1 MPSQMA
7 GSSSDSSSGP
17 AALIITVTASPFGS
31 LARACWN
38 LSATACRF
46 LISTSRTC
54 AAARV
59 ASPGATTRVPR
70 SPSIMA
76 SWPLGTRIT
85 SAPRPTTMGTPR
97 ARASS
102 ATWLVG
108 LPPASAMAAPAC
120 QSMPRKRDGGK
131 SSATSTV
138 PAGTLCCRRAR
149 QDAQHAVAQVGE
161 VGAAGAEILVL
172 RVRVV
177 VDLRIQGGL
186 PSAGSISAI
195 GDHGKGG
202 LGQGVVAEHGDLE
215 FEDVARVLVGLARH
229 LLQLCDR
236 TGDGRTQ
243 PLRLALGIFRRAGRS
258 RALRVRQ
265 HEQPAQGQARRCG
278 PAGQA
283 QLSHRRGFRRSR
295 GAPGRPGPRPPAA
308 HRRHGRGN
316 AGSSLSPP

>member
-1 MPSQMA
+1 MPSQIV

-17 AALIITVTASPFGS
+17 AALIMIVTASPFGS
-31 LARACWN
+31 LACPRWN
-38 LSATACRF
+38 LSAMACRF
-46 LISTSRTC
+46 LISASRTC

-97 ARASS
+97 ARASK

-120 QSMPRKRDGGK
+120 QLMPRNRDGGR
-131 SSATSTV
+131 SRATRTV

-149 QDAQHAVAQVGE
+149 QDAQDAVAQIGE

-172 RVRVV
+172 GVGVV

-186 PSAGSISAI
+186 PRAGSISAV
-195 GDHGKGG
+195 GNHGKGRLRQG
-202 LGQGVVAEHGDLE
+202 LVAQHRNLE
-215 FEDVARVLVGLARH
+215 FQDVARVLVGLASD
-229 LLQLCDR
+229 LLQLGNRAGDR
-236 TGDGRTQ
+236 CAQ
-243 PLRLALGIFRRAGRS
+243 ALRLALGIS
-258 RALRVRQ
+258 LRTRCGHVLCVGE
-265 HEQPAQGQARRCG
+265 HEQPAQRQTRRRG

-283 QLSHRRGFRRSR
+283 QLSHRHGFRRSR
-295 GAPGRPGPRPPAA
+295 GAPGRPGPSPPPAR
-308 HRRHGRGN
+308 RRHGRGN
-316 AGSSLSPP
+316 AGSNPWPP